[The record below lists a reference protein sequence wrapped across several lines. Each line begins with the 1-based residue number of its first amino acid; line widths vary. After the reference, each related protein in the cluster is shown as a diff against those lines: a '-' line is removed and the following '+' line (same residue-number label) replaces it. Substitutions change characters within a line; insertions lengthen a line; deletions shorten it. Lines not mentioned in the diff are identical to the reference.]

1 MLRRLLNYFFLQS
14 RVILSGAKVGRWA
27 ERSRKIPWNA
37 EQCPIPLFVSLA
49 LRPQRRTR
57 FHGALRLRGSFL
69 ATALR
74 VTCSGAIP
82 FAVILAS
89 SYASAAE
96 APLPVDKLV
105 SQLETGDVATRRDA
119 SYYLMKLGPKAKD
132 ALPVL
137 IKALDDQDK
146 QVWSNSVSA
155 IAAIGPEAKEAIPAL
170 IDDLDSKRGRGQRGF
185 DKNQALVRSAYAL
198 TRIGPAAIP
207 PLIQALGGDDT
218 PLRAGAAK
226 ALGGMGPAAKEAI
239 PALISNLK
247 HADNDVQ
254 REVIE
259 SLVLIGADAKPPV
272 IAALSSKESR
282 ERSAASMTLAGMG
295 RSAQDAAPAM
305 FDQLGKETD
314 VTVRVSLLTALPKI
328 GAEPK
333 TLVPRLIDAL
343 KDQNDSIRHAA
354 INGLLSFPSARKE
367 IVESLTALLRDPN
380 KDMSQR
386 AAYVV
391 GRFGVAAASAVPVL
405 LEIIAKQSPP
415 DPVFIDALVQIGEP
429 AVPQILTAAEKV
441 PLNQLTAE
449 HWMLKCLQ
457 SMGAFAVNSVRNG
470 LGHKDASV
478 RLLSVRALT
487 ALGHDARD
495 ASTSLLEKLD
505 DPEVQVRAAA
515 LGALV
520 AVDAPSKLMLPRI
533 EKSLNDA
540 SPVVRLAAAKLV
552 PKLGD
557 EGKHLNAAVIDK
569 LNDPDAS
576 VRRGILDAFGPEQ
589 AGAIPALLPL
599 LDKADLRL
607 PVVQALGRMGGSA
620 MPALPKLVE
629 LLPKLPNDGQVA
641 ILDCI
646 AHIGPAATEA
656 RPAIDPLRS
665 HADVQIRARAIYAAA
680 AIEGN
685 PQTRATLLA
694 GALDDA
700 DASVRKS
707 AADAI
712 VPLGDKLGDAATKL
726 FELLKTDR
734 DRELALVTLRQV
746 RVRDLNLL
754 SDALTLPQPEVK
766 IYACEAI
773 GRMGKDGR
781 GAAPALEPITGDS
794 NEEVARSARRALRAI
809 GAR

>member
-1 MLRRLLNYFFLQS
+1 MAIVTITATCRASSQDAGVERFRPDGTSATQPRRRCAICSSRCLIGWVHPSAALAIAPARCAAWMLRRLLNYFFLHS

-49 LRPQRRTR
+49 LRPQRRPR

-254 REVIE
+254 REGIE
-259 SLVLIGADAKPPV
+259 ALVLIGADAKTPV

-305 FDQLGKETD
+305 FDQLDKETD

-367 IVESLTALLRDPN
+367 IVDSLTALLRDPN

-441 PLNQLTAE
+441 PLNQLT
-449 HWMLKCLQ
+449 
-457 SMGAFAVNSVRNG
+457 
-470 LGHKDASV
+470 
-478 RLLSVRALT
+478 
-487 ALGHDARD
+487 
-495 ASTSLLEKLD
+495 
-505 DPEVQVRAAA
+505 
-515 LGALV
+515 
-520 AVDAPSKLMLPRI
+520 
-533 EKSLNDA
+533 
-540 SPVVRLAAAKLV
+540 
-552 PKLGD
+552 
-557 EGKHLNAAVIDK
+557 
-569 LNDPDAS
+569 
-576 VRRGILDAFGPEQ
+576 
-589 AGAIPALLPL
+589 
-599 LDKADLRL
+599 
-607 PVVQALGRMGGSA
+607 
-620 MPALPKLVE
+620 
-629 LLPKLPNDGQVA
+629 
-641 ILDCI
+641 
-646 AHIGPAATEA
+646 
-656 RPAIDPLRS
+656 
-665 HADVQIRARAIYAAA
+665 
-680 AIEGN
+680 
-685 PQTRATLLA
+685 
-694 GALDDA
+694 
-700 DASVRKS
+700 
-707 AADAI
+707 
-712 VPLGDKLGDAATKL
+712 
-726 FELLKTDR
+726 
-734 DRELALVTLRQV
+734 
-746 RVRDLNLL
+746 
-754 SDALTLPQPEVK
+754 
-766 IYACEAI
+766 
-773 GRMGKDGR
+773 
-781 GAAPALEPITGDS
+781 
-794 NEEVARSARRALRAI
+794 
-809 GAR
+809 